1 MSERENGQPLLAK
14 RAVRSRVSSDVW
26 QQVKTAY
33 ASGIGLREIARN
45 MSIPEG
51 TVLARAKREGW
62 TQQIQS
68 VKALA
73 KREDTSTAVTP
84 FEAVSVSMQQRGE
97 RHIGRMAGISE
108 RGVEHVE
115 AMDGGG
121 ILDRIDAVE
130 KLDKVARRTFGLDT
144 ENGNGGTV
152 MVNVALLE
160 IPPERMMVTIEPSG
174 D

>member
-1 MSERENGQPLLAK
+1 MSERENGQLPLAK
-14 RAVRSRVSSDVW
+14 RTARRTISADIW
-26 QQVKTAY
+26 EQIKTAH

-68 VKALA
+68 IKALA
-73 KREDTSTAVTP
+73 KRDDTSTAVTP
-84 FEAVSVSMQQRGE
+84 FEAVSASMQQRGE
-97 RHIGRMAGISE
+97 RHIGRVAGLTERMLMTFEQLSE
-108 RGVEHVE
+108 GEQLRFVDELE
-115 AMDGGG
+115 K
-121 ILDRIDAVE
+121 ID
-130 KLDKVARRTFGLDT
+130 KIGRRTFRLDT

-160 IPPERMMVTIEPSG
+160 IPPEEMMVTIEPSG